1 MFHQFKVIFIIL
13 LLIFSVI
20 NCSDNNELTNLEYE
34 FIEALI
40 SNFQMVAETYAES
53 PDIYDAQYLPRHIA
67 HLQASIP
74 ESFVYAMVIDHN
86 GTIIAYGKSNND
98 QILSSD
104 DAIAKQAMG
113 YRDHLRPL
121 VQYLTLNDGRRAL
134 DVSLP
139 LLGVADPPEFYGVV
153 RLAILKSQ

>member
-1 MFHQFKVIFIIL
+1 MFPPLKMIFIIL
-13 LLIFSVI
+13 LLIFSGI
-20 NCSDNNELTNLEYE
+20 HCSDNNELTNLEYE

-67 HLQASIP
+67 HLQASVP
-74 ESFVYAMVIDHN
+74 ESFVYAMVIDPN

-98 QILSSD
+98 QILTSD
-104 DAIAKQAMG
+104 DAISKQAMA

-121 VQYLTLNDGRRAL
+121 VQYITLTDGRRAM

-139 LLGVADPPEFYGVV
+139 LLGVSNPPEFYGVV
-153 RLAILKSQ
+153 RLALLKNK